1 MKIFFY
7 GLIILLCA
15 GLSNA
20 ERLCPS
26 GNVVVDRDARPD
38 FTPGDNGQVKRLPPG
53 LMLDTVEVLLNR
65 GFETGDLSPWYTDA
79 WVVVN
84 QEPHTGNYCA
94 LAIAC
99 FYLQQDITPTL
110 ADSIVS
116 VTFWARQPEY
126 MFQRVDFLVR
136 DDTAYY
142 GFFGEQ
148 ADWQQYDA
156 TPYLPLGKWVIALRF
171 WGYSLGSSQHDLTYI
186 DDISL
191 RKLRSTIK
199 IEEGHASNRWPDLY
213 VSPNPVRDRAV
224 IEWTGLKNE
233 NPAFAI
239 YDLRGAVVERG
250 LLMNGKYVWS
260 TRGLVSGAY
269 FIRIDRGNGITATKE
284 VLIVK

>member
-1 MKIFFY
+1 MKLLKC
-7 GLIILLCA
+7 GLILLFAASLAAAAQLCRSDGNVINTDA
-15 GLSNA
+15 GLSI
-20 ERLCPS
+20 L
-26 GNVVVDRDARPD
+26 
-38 FTPGDNGQVKRLPPG
+38 DNGRTPPPRLA
-53 LMLDTVEVLLNR
+53 DTVEMLGNT
-65 GFETGDLSPWYTDA
+65 GFETGSLSPWYTDA

-191 RKLRSTIK
+191 MKQSVIVKVEEDLPSNGRPELRV
-199 IEEGHASNRWPDLY
+199 G
-213 VSPNPVRDRAV
+213 PNPVRDRAV

-239 YDLRGAVVERG
+239 YDLSGAVVERG

-260 TRGLVSGAY
+260 TRGLVSGVY

>member
-1 MKIFFY
+1 MKLLKC
-7 GLIILLCA
+7 GLILLFA
-15 GLSNA
+15 ANLA
-20 ERLCPS
+20 AAAQLCRS
-26 GNVVVDRDARPD
+26 DGNVINTDAGPSIL
-38 FTPGDNGQVKRLPPG
+38 DNGRTPPPRLA
-53 LMLDTVEVLLNR
+53 DTVEMLGNT

-116 VTFWARQPEY
+116 VTFWARQPES

-224 IEWTGLKNE
+224 IEWAGCAVARPELS
-233 NPAFAI
+233 I
-239 YDLRGAVVERG
+239 YDLNGAIVTRTVLEGGRFT
-250 LLMNGKYVWS
+250 WS
-260 TRGLVSGAY
+260 TAGLSSGVY
-269 FIRIDRGNGITATKE
+269 FIRLDAGGRSYVKE
-284 VLIVK
+284 VLVVK